1 MVKNK
6 TISHIQEEQ
15 YINYLILNHTKIGHV
30 RGVLMANYNE
40 MTCTV
45 ACNELKKKIPF
56 AWDLNIYRGCEH
68 GCKYCY
74 AMYSHQYLDSE
85 QYFEDIYVKTNIV
98 EQLERQLSS
107 PSWKREVVNIGGVT
121 DSYQPIEAQFKL
133 MPDILRLMIKYK
145 TPCII
150 STKSDLILRDY
161 DLIAELANITY
172 INVAATITCMDESI
186 RKKIEPNGSKSLD
199 RFAMLK
205 AFAKTNASTGLHFMP
220 IIPYLTDSR
229 ENVDDLYAHARD
241 AKVGYVLPGTLYL
254 RGKTRTVFFDFIQQ
268 EFPHLYEP
276 LKTLYKKGGADKEY
290 KDQLYLMVNEL
301 KAKYN
306 LSSSYSKPMK
316 DKMHQAENV
325 QISLF
330 E

>member
-1 MVKNK
+1 
-6 TISHIQEEQ
+6 
-15 YINYLILNHTKIGHV
+15 
-30 RGVLMANYNE
+30 MANYKE
-40 MTCTV
+40 MTCSM
-45 ACNELKKKIPF
+45 ACNKLKRKIPF

-98 EQLERQLSS
+98 EQLEQQLSS

-121 DSYQPIEAQFKL
+121 DSYQPIEAQYKL

-161 DLIAELANITY
+161 DLIAELSSITY
-172 INVAATITCMDESI
+172 VNVAATITCMDESI
-186 RKKIEPNGSKSLD
+186 RRKIEPSGAESLK

-205 AFAKTNASTGLHFMP
+205 EFAKTNASTGLHFMP
-220 IIPYLTDSR
+220 IIPYLTDNR
-229 ENVDDLYAHARD
+229 ENVDSLYACASD
-241 AKVGYVLPGTLYL
+241 SQVGYVLPGTLYL
-254 RGKTRTVFFDFIQQ
+254 RGKTRQVFFDFIQT
-268 EFPHLYEP
+268 EFPNLYEP
-276 LKTLYKKGGADKEY
+276 LQELYKTGGAGKEY
-290 KDQLYLMVNEL
+290 KDKLYLMVNGL

-306 LSSSYSKPMK
+306 LSSSYSSPMK
-316 DKMHQAENV
+316 EKLKQAEFT
-325 QISLF
+325 QLSLF